1 MNHNIADQF
10 INLLVELYDLDTE
23 NATQLRNGADLIEKS
38 LGQYYW
44 EDVRNAVNYYFVRK
58 NDKTRPTLGKILAI
72 LETNPDVKKRA
83 EIEDDDTEV
92 KPLYPRPRTNIRI
105 IQDSF
110 NRLIDVLMDCNV
122 IPDKDGHFN
131 GHASLVCDDGFVMLN
146 PVQNLRWQVE
156 DAINA
161 HPNAFAPFP
170 DMTLWEQLA
179 LAVQNHFITLHRR
192 TWA

>member
-1 MNHNIADQF
+1 MSIAEQY
-10 INLLVELYDLDTE
+10 IAKSNELYTVKKEDIDQMYQ
-23 NATQLRNGADLIEKS
+23 NADEINKAFAGYA
-38 LGQYYW
+38 W
-44 EDVRNAVNYYFVRK
+44 EDVSWALSRFYSHK
-58 NDKTRPTLGKILAI
+58 NDKTRPRIAQILAI
-72 LETNPDVKKRA
+72 LEASDRKRDYV
-83 EIEDDDTEV
+83 EDEDDDTEV

-110 NRLIDVLMDCNV
+110 NKLIDVLMDCNV

-131 GHASLVCDDGFVMLN
+131 GHASLLCDDGFVMLN

-156 DAINA
+156 DAIKA

>member
-1 MNHNIADQF
+1 MVKYRLRLMLFWMRSNCNGVIWVMRHISADDIPAR
-10 INLLVELYDLDTE
+10 INC
-23 NATQLRNGADLIEKS
+23 Q
-38 LGQYYW
+38 
-44 EDVRNAVNYYFVRK
+44 
-58 NDKTRPTLGKILAI
+58 ILAI
-72 LETNPDVKKRA
+72 LEASDRKRDYV
-83 EIEDDDTEV
+83 EDEDDDTEV

-110 NRLIDVLMDCNV
+110 NKLIDVLMDCNV